1 MSKLGYTT
9 CKHCKE
15 MIDIALRTN
24 ALLFANLGS
33 DCSKTAY
40 KEASIQER
48 KNLREVRKYDP
59 EKIDRLLHDKD

>member
-1 MSKLGYTT
+1 MNELGYST
-9 CKHCKE
+9 CKNCKQE
-15 MIDIALRTN
+15 IDKVLKVN

-40 KEASIQER
+40 KEAAIQER

-59 EKIDRLLHDKD
+59 EKIDRLLQDKD